1 MFRRCQDFPESTS
14 FWGCVINKRH
24 SIQRTPGQTS
34 GRAQSVPLEKKH
46 DTPSMKTSLFL
57 LSVIGIGCSFALPV
71 AAEPEDAF
79 HNPSAPPAG
88 KVSQSLFWIADSRKM
103 DTFLA
108 SFPMDEL
115 HVGATKGEVL
125 PDTRVAW
132 RDYAREAT
140 ALARQGRNADAASRL
155 AQMLKLAAV
164 YRAFGGLQN
173 VAQGEEIR
181 HLAGV
186 TAERLGKPVTS
197 LLHSP
202 YLEKD
207 AADCLLAIEAQITAD
222 EKLHVSASFW
232 HHFEREA
239 VNSHYRLT
247 GGSSEEVAAA
257 R

>member
-1 MFRRCQDFPESTS
+1 MKNS
-14 FWGCVINKRH
+14 
-24 SIQRTPGQTS
+24 
-34 GRAQSVPLEKKH
+34 PL
-46 DTPSMKTSLFL
+46 L
-57 LSVIGIGCSFALPV
+57 LSVLACTLALPLV
-71 AAEPEDAF
+71 AAPEDAYQS
-79 HNPSAPPAG
+79 PAEPPAG
-88 KVSQSLFWIADSRKM
+88 KVSQTLFWIADSRKM

-115 HVGATKGEVL
+115 HVGAYKGEVM

-132 RDYAREAT
+132 RDYAREAI
-140 ALARQGRNADAASRL
+140 ALARQGRNADAAGRL

-186 TAERLGKPVTS
+186 TAERLGKPVTG
-197 LLHSP
+197 LLQSP

-207 AADCLLAIEAQITAD
+207 AADCLLAIEAQISAE
-222 EKLHVSASFW
+222 EKHHITASFW

-239 VNSHYRLT
+239 VNSHYRLS
-247 GGSSEEVAAA
+247 GGSSEVTAA